1 MTELSGAKSPSMS
14 DAFIP
19 LIALI
24 IMLAT
29 AVTYFGDNSSYGPN
43 QIALLFAMG
52 IAIVIG
58 LKNGH
63 SWSGIEKAIVNGI
76 SISLGAILIL
86 LTVGALI
93 GTWLLSGTV
102 PTMVYYGLQI
112 IDPSWFYAATCL
124 VCGVVAMSI
133 GSSWTTAATVG
144 VAFIGIGNGFE
155 MSTSVTAG
163 AVISGA
169 YFGDKLSPLSETTN
183 LAPAVAGSELFSH
196 IRYMLWTTIPS
207 ISIALILFLILGF
220 NHSSGNLGSTDSIE
234 TLTQTL
240 ESTYNITVLNLIPL
254 IVLLVLAFKKMPA
267 FPAVA
272 IGAIVGAIWAGIFQ
286 QELIITMAAEIAQSS
301 AYDTAIGQGLDVK
314 AAIAAGVKGSALAI
328 ENSFSSNLTII
339 WTSFFDGVVVN
350 TGNSEIDELLSRGG
364 MSGMLNTIWLV
375 MCALSFGAVLE
386 HLGMLRKFVDSILKT
401 AKSTGSLIASTV
413 ATCIGTNL
421 ITADQYMAIVMPG
434 RMYKEEYERRG
445 LDPVVLSRTLEDS
458 GTITSP
464 LIPWNTCGAFMFGAL
479 ALTSYDYIFYCF
491 FNLIN
496 PILALVYGFMGFKI
510 KKLVENT

>member
-1 MTELSGAKSPSMS
+1 MSVENQPKAPSFF
-14 DAFIP
+14 DALVP
-19 LIALI
+19 LVSLV
-24 IMLAT
+24 IMLSAS
-29 AVTYFGDNSSYGPN
+29 VTYFADNSSFGPN

-58 LKNGH
+58 LKNGYTWV
-63 SWSGIEKAIVNGI
+63 SIEKAIVHGI

-102 PTMVYYGLQI
+102 PTMIYFGLQI
-112 IDPSWFYAATCL
+112 IDPSWFYAAACL
-124 VCGVVAMSI
+124 VCGIVAMSI

-144 VAFIGIGNGFE
+144 VAFIGIANGFE
-155 MSTSVTAG
+155 MSTSITAG

-183 LAPAVAGSELFSH
+183 LAPAVAGSELFEH

-207 ISIALILFLILGF
+207 ITIALTLFLIIGF
-220 NHSSGNLGSTDSIE
+220 NHSSGNSADTDTIE
-234 TLTQTL
+234 TLTNTL
-240 ESTYNITVLNLIPL
+240 VSTYNISILNLIPL
-254 IVLLVLAFKKMPA
+254 AILLFLAYKKVPA

-272 IGAIVGAIWAGIFQ
+272 IGAIIGAIWAAVFQ
-286 QELIITMAAEIAQSS
+286 QELILSMAEEGLSQSKAFIT
-301 AYDTAIGQGLDVK
+301 V
-314 AAIAAGVKGSALAI
+314 
-328 ENSFSSNLTII
+328 I
-339 WTSFFDGVVVN
+339 WTAFFDGVVVK
-350 TGNSEIDELLSRGG
+350 TGNNEIDELLSRGG
-364 MSGMLNTIWLV
+364 MSSMLNTIWLV

-386 HLGMLRKFVDSILKT
+386 HLGMLRKFVESILAA
-401 AKSTGSLIASTV
+401 AKSTGSLITSTV

-445 LDPVVLSRTLEDS
+445 LHPTVLSRTLEDS

-479 ALTSYDYIFYCF
+479 ALTSYEYIFYCF
-491 FNLIN
+491 FNLLN
-496 PILALVYGFMGFKI
+496 PILAIIYGYVGFKI
-510 KKLVENT
+510 KKITDEN

>member
-1 MTELSGAKSPSMS
+1 MSEHNQPKEPSFI
-14 DAFIP
+14 DALIP
-19 LIALI
+19 LFALV
-24 IMLAT
+24 IMLSAS
-29 AVTYFGDNSSYGPN
+29 VTYFADNSSYGPN

-58 LKNGH
+58 LKNGFT
-63 SWSGIEKAIVNGI
+63 WRAIEKAIVDGI

-102 PTMVYYGLQI
+102 PTMIFYGLKI

-124 VCGVVAMSI
+124 VCGIVAMSI

-144 VAFIGIGNGFE
+144 VAFIGIANGFD

-207 ISIALILFLILGF
+207 ISIALVLFLIIGF
-220 NHSSGNLGSTDSIE
+220 DHSSSLVGETDKDIDVLIN
-234 TLTQTL
+234 TLQA
-240 ESTYNITVLNLIPL
+240 TYNISVLNLIPL
-254 IVLLVLAFKKMPA
+254 LILLVLAYKKMPA

-272 IGAIVGAIWAGIFQ
+272 IGAMIGAIWAVIFQ
-286 QELIITMAAEIAQSS
+286 QELIMSIAAEGVTGAK
-301 AYDTAIGQGLDVK
+301 AYITVVWTA
-314 AAIAAGVKGSALAI
+314 
-328 ENSFSSNLTII
+328 
-339 WTSFFDGVVVN
+339 FFNGVVVKTGN
-350 TGNSEIDELLSRGG
+350 TGIDELLSRGG
-364 MSGMLNTIWLV
+364 MSSMLNTIWLV

-386 HLGMLRKFVDSILKT
+386 HLGMLKKFVKVILSA
-401 AKSTGSLIASTV
+401 AKSTGSLITSTV

-434 RMYKEEYERRG
+434 RMYKEEYKRRG
-445 LDPVVLSRTLEDS
+445 LAPVVLSRTLEDS

-491 FNLIN
+491 FNLFN
-496 PILALVYGFMGFKI
+496 PILAITYAYLGFKI
-510 KKLVENT
+510 KTISTAS

>member
-1 MTELSGAKSPSMS
+1 MSNSTQIKPPSFI

-24 IMLAT
+24 IMLST
-29 AVTYFGDNSSYGPN
+29 AVILFSDNSSYGPN
-43 QIALLFAMG
+43 QIVLLLAMG

-58 LKNGH
+58 IKNGH
-63 SWSGIEKAIVNGI
+63 QWADIEKAIVHGI

-86 LTVGALI
+86 LAVGALI

-102 PTMVYYGLQI
+102 PTMVYYGLKI
-112 IDPSWFYAATCL
+112 IDPSWFYAAACL
-124 VCGVVAMSI
+124 VCGIVAMSI

-144 VAFIGIGNGFE
+144 VAFIGIATGFE
-155 MSTSVTAG
+155 MSASVTAG

-183 LAPAVAGSELFSH
+183 LAPAVAGSELFAH

-207 ISIALILFLILGF
+207 ISIALVLFLIIGF
-220 NHSSGNLGSTDSIE
+220 NHSAASIE
-234 TLTQTL
+234 GTETIDTLVNTL
-240 ESTYNITVLNLIPL
+240 ESTYAINAFNLIPL
-254 IVLLVLAFKKMPA
+254 AILLFMAYKKVPA
-267 FPAVA
+267 FPAVS
-272 IGAIVGAIWAGIFQ
+272 IGAIIGAIWAVIFQ
-286 QELIITMAAEIAQSS
+286 QDLILSMASEGIEGAKASLIVVW
-301 AYDTAIGQGLDVK
+301 TA
-314 AAIAAGVKGSALAI
+314 
-328 ENSFSSNLTII
+328 
-339 WTSFFDGVVVN
+339 FFDGVVVK
-350 TGNSEIDELLSRGG
+350 TGNAEIDELLSRGG
-364 MSGMLNTIWLV
+364 MSSMLNTIWLV

-386 HLGMLRKFVDSILKT
+386 HLGMLRKIVNSILAA
-401 AKSTGSLIASTV
+401 AKSVGSLIASTV

-421 ITADQYMAIVMPG
+421 ITADQYMSIVMPG

-445 LDPVVLSRTLEDS
+445 LHPTLLSRTLEDS

-496 PILALVYGFMGFKI
+496 PILAVAYGYLGFKL
-510 KKLVENT
+510 KKIGDN